1 MPNHQLDYAHIVRY
15 SAHLQQEERSPGTIA
30 KYMRD
35 VRQFFS
41 WLNGT
46 DVDRGKVAAW
56 KTALLEQQLTAT
68 TINSKLAALNGLF
81 RMLGWSDCHS
91 SYIKVQRRLFR
102 DAERELGCNEYE
114 QLVQTAQAQGKHRLM
129 LVMETICA
137 SGIRVSELRYITVEA
152 AQRGKAE
159 IMLKGKV
166 RVILLTKKLRKKLLN
181 YAAKEKIACGE
192 IFLTTDGTC
201 LSRRQ
206 VWAEMKAL
214 AKQAGVDAHKVFPHN
229 LRHLFATTYYSA
241 YRDIVRLADVLGH
254 SSVETTRIYLL
265 ISGSE
270 HLQQLEH
277 LRLVS

>member
-1 MPNHQLDYAHIVRY
+1 MSTVISCKSF
-15 SAHLQQEERSPGTIA
+15 SAFTCYLQNEERSAGTVKNYLRA
-30 KYMRD
+30 LRAF
-35 VRQFFS
+35 VS
-41 WLNGT
+41 WQAGAP
-46 DVDRGKVAAW
+46 VDKAAISRW
-56 KTALLEQQLTAT
+56 KEYLLEDGYAPV
-68 TINSKLAALNGLF
+68 TINAMLAAVHSYLHF
-81 RMLGWSDCHS
+81 RGWDQFRVH
-91 SYIKVQRRLFR
+91 YLRVQRRLFR
-102 DAERELGCNEYE
+102 DAERELGRNEYE

-166 RVILLTKKLRKKLLN
+166 RVILLTQKLCRKLLN

-192 IFLTTDGTC
+192 IFLTADGTC

-206 VWAEMKAL
+206 IWAEMKAL

-229 LRHLFATTYYSA
+229 LRHLFAITYYSA

-265 ISGSE
+265 ASGSE

>member
-1 MPNHQLDYAHIVRY
+1 MSTVISCKSL
-15 SAHLQQEERSPGTIA
+15 SAFTCYLQNEERSAGTVKNYLRA
-30 KYMRD
+30 LRAF
-35 VRQFFS
+35 VS
-41 WLNGT
+41 WQAGAP
-46 DVDRGKVAAW
+46 VDKAAISRW
-56 KTALLEQQLTAT
+56 KEYLLEDGYAPV
-68 TINSKLAALNGLF
+68 TINAMLAAVHSYLHF
-81 RMLGWSDCHS
+81 RGWDQFRVH
-91 SYIKVQRRLFR
+91 YLRVQRRLFR
-102 DAERELGCNEYE
+102 DAERELGRNEYE

-166 RVILLTKKLRKKLLN
+166 RVILLTQKLCRKLLN

-192 IFLTTDGTC
+192 IFLTADGTC

-206 VWAEMKAL
+206 IWAEMKAL

-229 LRHLFATTYYSA
+229 LRHLFAITYYSA
-241 YRDIVRLADVLGH
+241 YKDIVRLADVLGH

-265 ISGSE
+265 VSGSE

>member
-1 MPNHQLDYAHIVRY
+1 MSTVISYTSFPAFTRY
-15 SAHLQQEERSPGTIA
+15 LQNEERSAGTVENYLRA
-30 KYMRD
+30 LRAF
-35 VRQFFS
+35 VS
-41 WLNGT
+41 WQAGAP
-46 DVDRGKVAAW
+46 VDKAAISRW
-56 KTALLEQQLTAT
+56 KEYLLEDGYAPV
-68 TINSKLAALNGLF
+68 TINAMLAAVHSYLHF
-81 RMLGWSDCHS
+81 RGWDQFRVH
-91 SYIKVQRRLFR
+91 YLRVQRRLFR
-102 DAERELGCNEYE
+102 DAERELGRNEYE

-129 LVMETICA
+129 LVIETICA

-166 RVILLTKKLRKKLLN
+166 RVILLTQKLCRKLLN

-192 IFLTTDGTC
+192 IFLTADGTC

-206 VWAEMKAL
+206 IWAEMKAL

-229 LRHLFATTYYSA
+229 LRHLFAITYYSA
-241 YRDIVRLADVLGH
+241 YKDIVRLADVLGH

-265 ISGSE
+265 VSGSE

-277 LRLVS
+277 LRMVS

>member
-1 MPNHQLDYAHIVRY
+1 MSTVISCKSL
-15 SAHLQQEERSPGTIA
+15 SAFTCYLQNEERSAGTVKNYLRA
-30 KYMRD
+30 LRAF
-35 VRQFFS
+35 VS
-41 WLNGT
+41 WQAGAP
-46 DVDRGKVAAW
+46 VDKAAISRW
-56 KTALLEQQLTAT
+56 KEYLLEDGYAPV
-68 TINSKLAALNGLF
+68 TINAMLAAVHSYLHF
-81 RMLGWSDCHS
+81 RGWDQFRVH
-91 SYIKVQRRLFR
+91 YLRVQRRLFR
-102 DAERELGCNEYE
+102 DAERELGRNEYE
-114 QLVQTAQAQGKHRLM
+114 QLVQTAQAQGKRRLM

-166 RVILLTKKLRKKLLN
+166 RVILLTQKLCRKLLN

-192 IFLTTDGTC
+192 IFLTADGTC

-206 VWAEMKAL
+206 IWAEMKAL

-229 LRHLFATTYYSA
+229 LRHLFAITYYSA

-265 ISGSE
+265 ASGSE

>member
-15 SAHLQQEERSPGTIA
+15 CAHLQQEERSSGTIA

-46 DVDRGKVAAW
+46 AVDRGKVAAW
-56 KTALLEQQLTAT
+56 KKALMEQQLTAT
-68 TINSKLAALNGLF
+68 TINSKLAALNGFF
-81 RMLGWSDCHS
+81 RMLGWHDCRS
-91 SYIKVQRRLFR
+91 SYVRVQRRMFR
-102 DAERELGCNEYE
+102 DAERELNRDEYE
-114 QLVQTAQAQGKHRLM
+114 QLIHTARVQGKRRLM

-181 YAAKEKIACGE
+181 YAEKEKIARGE
-192 IFLTTDGTC
+192 IFLTTSGNS

-206 VWAEMKAL
+206 IWAEMKAL
-214 AKQAGVDAHKVFPHN
+214 AKQAGIDAHKVFPHN
-229 LRHLFATTYYSA
+229 LRHLFATIYYST

-254 SSVETTRIYLL
+254 SSVETARIYLL
-265 ISGSE
+265 TSGAE
-270 HLQQLEH
+270 HLQQLER
-277 LRLVS
+277 LKLVS

>member
-1 MPNHQLDYAHIVRY
+1 MSTVISCKSF
-15 SAHLQQEERSPGTIA
+15 SAFTCYLQNEERSAGTVKNYLRA
-30 KYMRD
+30 LRAF
-35 VRQFFS
+35 VS
-41 WLNGT
+41 WQAGAP
-46 DVDRGKVAAW
+46 VDKAAISRW
-56 KTALLEQQLTAT
+56 KEYLLEDGYAPV
-68 TINSKLAALNGLF
+68 TINAMLAAVHSYLHF
-81 RMLGWSDCHS
+81 RGWDQFRVH
-91 SYIKVQRRLFR
+91 YLRVQRRLFR
-102 DAERELGCNEYE
+102 DAERELGRNEYE

-166 RVILLTKKLRKKLLN
+166 RVILLTQKLCRKLLN

-192 IFLTTDGTC
+192 IFLTADGTC

-206 VWAEMKAL
+206 IWAEMKAL

-229 LRHLFATTYYSA
+229 LRHLFAITYYSA
-241 YRDIVRLADVLGH
+241 YKDIVRLADVLGH

-265 ISGSE
+265 ASGSE

>member
-1 MPNHQLDYAHIVRY
+1 MSTVISYTSFPAFTRY
-15 SAHLQQEERSPGTIA
+15 LQNEERSAGTVENYLRA
-30 KYMRD
+30 LRAF
-35 VRQFFS
+35 VS
-41 WLNGT
+41 WQAGAP
-46 DVDRGKVAAW
+46 VDKAAISRW
-56 KTALLEQQLTAT
+56 KEYLLEDGYAPV
-68 TINSKLAALNGLF
+68 TINAMLAAVHSYLHF
-81 RMLGWSDCHS
+81 RGWDQFRVH
-91 SYIKVQRRLFR
+91 YLRVQRRLFR
-102 DAERELGCNEYE
+102 DAERELGRNEYE

-129 LVMETICA
+129 LVIETICA

-166 RVILLTKKLRKKLLN
+166 RVILLTQKLCRKLLN

-192 IFLTTDGTC
+192 IFLTADGTC

-206 VWAEMKAL
+206 IWAEMKAL

-229 LRHLFATTYYSA
+229 LRHLFAITYYSA
-241 YRDIVRLADVLGH
+241 YKDIVRLADVLGH

-265 ISGSE
+265 VSGSE

>member
-1 MPNHQLDYAHIVRY
+1 MSTVISCKSL
-15 SAHLQQEERSPGTIA
+15 SAFTCYLQNEERSAGTVKNYLRA
-30 KYMRD
+30 LRAF
-35 VRQFFS
+35 VS
-41 WLNGT
+41 WQAGAP
-46 DVDRGKVAAW
+46 VDKAAISRW
-56 KTALLEQQLTAT
+56 KEYLLEDGYAPV
-68 TINSKLAALNGLF
+68 TINAMLAAVHSYLHF
-81 RMLGWSDCHS
+81 RGWDQFRVH
-91 SYIKVQRRLFR
+91 YLRVQRRLFR
-102 DAERELGCNEYE
+102 DAERELGRNEYE

-166 RVILLTKKLRKKLLN
+166 RVILLTQKLCRKLLN

-192 IFLTTDGTC
+192 IFLTTSGNS

-206 VWAEMKAL
+206 IWAEMKAL
-214 AKQAGVDAHKVFPHN
+214 AKQAGIDAHKVFPHN
-229 LRHLFATTYYSA
+229 LRHLFAITYYSA

-265 ISGSE
+265 ASGSE